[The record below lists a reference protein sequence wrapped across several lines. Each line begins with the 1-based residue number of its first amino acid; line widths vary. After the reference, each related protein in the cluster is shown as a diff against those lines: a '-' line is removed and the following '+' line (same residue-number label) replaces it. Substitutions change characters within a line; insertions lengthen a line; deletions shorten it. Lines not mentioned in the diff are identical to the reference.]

1 VKLELRGITKRFG
14 SLVAND
20 HIDLVVQPGEIKA
33 LLGENGAGK
42 TTLMNVLYG
51 LMQPDDGEILIDDQP
66 AAIRSPKDAINA
78 GVGMVH
84 QHFMLVPVFTV
95 AENVTLG
102 AEPIR
107 KLTLPGGLHL
117 PSLGLLDRR
126 RARAEVREL
135 SQRFGLRVDPDAYVE
150 DLPVGV
156 QQRVEI
162 IKALLRDARMLVLD
176 EPTAVLTPG
185 ETEDLFQIMRQLR
198 DSGRSIVFISHKLR
212 EVQAIADNI
221 TVLRRG
227 KVVAER
233 PPTTSDAELAA
244 LMVGRAVQ
252 LRVTKETAQPADV
265 MLDVRDLSVPDEYGG
280 LAVDSVSFDVRAGE
294 ILGIAGVQG
303 NGQTELSEALMG
315 LRPSTGSVL
324 LAGADIA
331 GASTRERLRA
341 GIGYVPEDRQEDGLV
356 GAFPVAENLVLDVYD
371 QPPYARGIGMRPDA
385 VKKAAVQLV
394 NSYDVRTP
402 SVLTSAGT
410 LSGGNQQKV
419 VVARELSRPN
429 KLLLASQPTRGLD
442 VGSIEFVHSEI
453 VKQRDQGVAVIIVSS
468 ELDEIYALSDRIA
481 VMYEG
486 KIVGMRAPDVSEQE
500 LGLLMTG
507 AGSDGQ
513 PGSDTGPHSPDADE
527 ILELPGALADQP
539 APRPEEP
546 Q

>member
-20 HIDLVVQPGEIKA
+20 HIDMVIEPGEIRA

-51 LMQPDDGEILIDDQP
+51 LVQPDEGEILIDDRP
-66 AAIRSPKDAINA
+66 VPIRSPKDAISA

-102 AEPIR
+102 AEPVSRIGVPEWAVR
-107 KLTLPGGLHL
+107 RLHIPRL
-117 PSLGLLDRR
+117 SVPSPGLLDRR
-126 RARAEVREL
+126 RARASVREL

-150 DLPVGV
+150 DLAVGV

-162 IKALLRDARMLVLD
+162 IKALLRDASILVLD

-185 ETEDLFQIMRQLR
+185 ETEDLFAIMRQLR
-198 DSGRSIVFISHKLR
+198 DSGHSIIFISHKLR

-221 TVLRRG
+221 TVIRRG
-227 KVVAER
+227 KVVAEC

-244 LMVGRAVQ
+244 LMVGRTVQ
-252 LRVTKETAQPADV
+252 LRVSKQAASPGEV
-265 MLDVRDLSVPDEYGG
+265 VLDVRDVSVQGEHGE
-280 LAVDSVSFDVRAGE
+280 LAVRSISFDVRGGE

-303 NGQTELSEALMG
+303 NGQTELCEALIG
-315 LRPSTGSVL
+315 LRPASGSVL
-324 LAGADIA
+324 LAGQEISR
-331 GASTRERLRA
+331 STTKDRLLS
-341 GIGYVPEDRQEDGLV
+341 GIGYIPEDRQEDGLV
-356 GAFPVAENLVLDVYD
+356 APFTVADNLVLDVYD
-371 QPPYARGIGMRPDA
+371 RPPYAAGLVMNPDA
-385 VKKAAVQLV
+385 IRKAAVRLV
-394 NSYDVRTP
+394 DEYDVRTS
-402 SVLTSAGT
+402 SVQTAAGT

-453 VKQRDQGVAVIIVSS
+453 VKAREKGVAVVIVSS

-486 KIVGMRAPDVSEQE
+486 KIVGICRPDIPEQE
-500 LGLLMTG
+500 LGLLMAG
-507 AGSDGQ
+507 AATDQ
-513 PGSDTGPHSPDADE
+513 
-527 ILELPGALADQP
+527 ADQ
-539 APRPEEP
+539 ADQSEPRAQELERE
-546 Q
+546 